1 MHYWLRGWTPQ
12 SPLVYRNTLLK
23 SKLIS
28 KFSKTLTKFRDG
40 ENRLQTPKTASWIYV
55 HLLKYRRPRHSSK
68 QNKAESHSNALKR
81 RVHTCAS
88 ITQLSCR
95 SYKRMLG
102 GATHEVT
109 MRSAVCTRG

>member
-40 ENRLQTPKTASWIYV
+40 EIAFRRPRPLHGFTFIC
-55 HLLKYRRPRHSSK
+55 LIYRRPRHSSK